1 MDQINTALA
10 VVNLIN
16 QTMPI
21 GVGLILRFV
30 GPDGTETVLNTLD
43 RAEAGARANIDEM
56 QAHINKI
63 KAGQ

>member
-16 QTMPI
+16 QAMPI
-21 GVGLILRFV
+21 GVGLILSFR
-30 GPDGTETVLNTLD
+30 GEDGTETVLNTL
-43 RAEAGARANIDEM
+43 EGVKAGAQANIDEM
-56 QAHINKI
+56 KAHIDKI